1 MKIVEKAKAKL
12 NLGLD
17 TLYRHKDGSPEWN
30 MIMTSIDLS
39 DYVEIITTQGD
50 SIHVNSSQAFLPHDQ
65 RNLAYQAALLMKNKF
80 GIKENITINI
90 KKNIPVAAGLGGG
103 SSDAAAV
110 IRGLNRIW
118 HLNLSFKE
126 MAIIGLNLDSDVP
139 YCIYSKTAQVTGKG
153 EVIRLMPKLPNMYFV
168 LVKPRISV
176 STPEIL
182 NNINYDNLQHVNID
196 DLIRAM
202 QSQKYEQIVQNM
214 GNVLEPISS
223 KKYQDIF
230 KIKSKLIKYG
240 ADNAQMS
247 GTGPSVF
254 GLCKNE
260 RHAKHIFNSIRGFC
274 SEVYIVKS
282 M

>member
-1 MKIVEKAKAKL
+1 MRIVEKARAKL

-50 SIHVNSSQAFLPHDQ
+50 SIHVSSSQVFLPHDQ

-80 GIKENITINI
+80 HIKEKITINI

-110 IRGLNRIW
+110 IRGLNKIW
-118 HLNLSFKE
+118 HLKLTLKE
-126 MAIIGLNLDSDVP
+126 MAIIGLKLDSDVP

-153 EVIRLMPKLPNMYFV
+153 EVIKLMPKLPNMYFV
-168 LVKPRISV
+168 LVKPRVSV

-182 NNINYDNLQHVNID
+182 SNIDYDNLVHVNVNG
-196 DLIRAM
+196 LIEAVKA
-202 QSQKYEQIVQNM
+202 QDYFQIVRNM

-223 KKYQDIF
+223 NRYQDIL
-230 KIKSKLIKYG
+230 KIKDKFIKYG

-254 GLCKNE
+254 GLCKSE
-260 RHAKHIFNSIRGFC
+260 SHAKHIFNSIRGFC

-282 M
+282 I

>member
-1 MKIVEKAKAKL
+1 MRIVEKARAKL

-17 TLYRHKDGSPEWN
+17 TLYRHKDGKPEWN

-39 DYVEIITTQGD
+39 DYVEIITTQGN
-50 SIHVNSSQAFLPHDQ
+50 SIHISSSQVFLPHDQ
-65 RNLAYQAALLMKNKF
+65 RNLAYQAALLMKNTF
-80 GIKENITINI
+80 NIKEKITINI

-110 IRGLNRIW
+110 IRGLNKIW
-118 HLNLSFKE
+118 NLNLSLKE
-126 MAIIGLNLDSDVP
+126 MAVLGLELDSDVP

-153 EVIRLMPKLPNMYFV
+153 EIIKLMPKLPNMYFV

-182 NNINYDNLQHVNID
+182 SNINYNNLKHVNINE
-196 DLIRAM
+196 LIDAVKNQDYPRIADN
-202 QSQKYEQIVQNM
+202 I

-230 KIKSKLIKYG
+230 KIKVKFIKYG

-254 GLCKNE
+254 GLCKSE
-260 RHAKHIFNSIRGFC
+260 QHAKHVFNSIRGFC

>member
-1 MKIVEKAKAKL
+1 MRIVEKARAKL

-39 DYVEIITTQGD
+39 DYVEIITTQGN
-50 SIHVNSSQAFLPHDQ
+50 SIHVSSSQVFLPHDQ
-65 RNLAYQAALLMKNKF
+65 RNLAYQAALLMKNTF
-80 GIKENITINI
+80 DIKEKITINI

-118 HLNLSFKE
+118 NLNLSLKE
-126 MAIIGLNLDSDVP
+126 MAVLGLKLDSDVP

-153 EVIRLMPKLPNMYFV
+153 EIIKLMPKLPNMYFV

-182 NNINYDNLQHVNID
+182 SNINYDNLKHVNING
-196 DLIRAM
+196 LIDAVKK
-202 QSQKYEQIVQNM
+202 QDYPQIAKNI

-230 KIKSKLIKYG
+230 KIKAKFIKYG

-254 GLCKNE
+254 GLCKSE